1 MPHTNKH
8 MTDLGGMNIPAL
20 IAMLDET
27 KDELFKLRFRS
38 ATGQLDS
45 PAQMQKARK
54 QIARINTVLRQREIE
69 AAEKQGSKS

>member
-8 MTDLGGMNIPAL
+8 MTDLSGMNIPAL

-69 AAEKQGSKS
+69 AAEKQGSRS